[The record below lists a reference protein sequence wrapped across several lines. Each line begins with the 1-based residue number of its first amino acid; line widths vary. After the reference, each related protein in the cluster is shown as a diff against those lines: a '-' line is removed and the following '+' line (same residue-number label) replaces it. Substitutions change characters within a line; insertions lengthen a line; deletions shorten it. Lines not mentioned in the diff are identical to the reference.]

1 MRLPMFG
8 TKTDDTKTE
17 TVKWPTVDF
26 QHDMAAKIVKAKKK
40 KKKKDADGDFDG
52 SKTKDD

>member
-1 MRLPMFG
+1 MFG